1 MMQENLEVNSERSA
15 LLVILVDFLKKAK
28 HKVISESDKNDFFN
42 SYSHNLL
49 KDLVETLKHVYDEIF
64 ISLCI
69 SHLPLWASLFSSASQ
84 FLLFRMQCAGF
95 YISKSKEVAR
105 FFFVKQANLHHLKIR
120 SFHLGCSI
128 FSFRPFSKLCHTQ

>member
-1 MMQENLEVNSERSA
+1 MIKNTMNITPFRGMVDFRDKIGPIIRNSDFEVLQMMQANLEANSERSA

-28 HKVISESDKNDFFN
+28 HKVISECDENDFFN

-69 SHLPLWASLFSSASQ
+69 SHLPLWASLFSSAS
-84 FLLFRMQCAGF
+84 
-95 YISKSKEVAR
+95 
-105 FFFVKQANLHHLKIR
+105 
-120 SFHLGCSI
+120 
-128 FSFRPFSKLCHTQ
+128 